1 MGKEIKYLPSKTGP
15 KKINPAQGILDV
27 YVDKQTEIQ
36 GIEMGVLSDGTPF
49 LTQRGL
55 ARLCGVQNAHIGTIG
70 AEWDEEIQKPRIT
83 TIKNLLS
90 ARGQT
95 PTAPYFDVSD
105 EKRQV
110 YAYPDY
116 VCLAILE
123 YYAFEAGA
131 NVKPEAV
138 QNFRQLAGMALRE
151 FIYTQL
157 GYSPSAR
164 VPDSWSLF
172 HDRVSLVFH
181 TVPHGYFSVFKEMSD
196 IIVTLIRQ
204 GAQVDDKFIPDISVG
219 QHWANHWR
227 DTGLEAAHGERIQ
240 YEHNY
245 PSYFP
250 QAASNPQPAYCY
262 PDSCLGEFRRWM
274 RDVYLKDK
282 MPTYLSTK
290 AKQGALPPSFVKLA
304 LEALSPATRPKALS

>member
-1 MGKEIKYLPSKTGP
+1 MLSRSRRGP
-15 KKINPAQGILDV
+15 RRRWRRFRPDV
-27 YVDKQTEIQ
+27 RPDAIPDRSRSSIATDRCRE
-36 GIEMGVLSDGTPF
+36 GF

-55 ARLCGVQNAHIGTIG
+55 ARLCGIQNAHIGTIG
-70 AEWDEEIQKPRIT
+70 TEWDEEIQKPRIS
-83 TIKNLLS
+83 TIKGLLS

-95 PTAPYFDVSD
+95 PAAPYFDVSD
-105 EKRQV
+105 EKRQI

-123 YYAFEAGA
+123 YYAFEAGT

-157 GYSPSAR
+157 GYSPAAR

-181 TVPHGYFSVFKEMSD
+181 TVPHGYFSIFKEMSD

-204 GAQVDDKFIPDISVG
+204 GASIDDKFIPDISVG

-227 DTGLEAAHGERIQ
+227 DSDLEIVHGERIQ
-240 YEHNY
+240 YEHIRIHHSSKEVVLSRR
-245 PSYFP
+245 PSVAAGFDHLILFP
-250 QAASNPQPAYCY
+250 LRLRLLGPYDLQPV
-262 PDSCLGEFRRWM
+262 G
-274 RDVYLKDK
+274 
-282 MPTYLSTK
+282 
-290 AKQGALPPSFVKLA
+290 PS
-304 LEALSPATRPKALS
+304 SDR

>member
-1 MGKEIKYLPSKTGP
+1 M
-15 KKINPAQGILDV
+15 
-27 YVDKQTEIQ
+27 
-36 GIEMGVLSDGTPF
+36 
-49 LTQRGL
+49 
-55 ARLCGVQNAHIGTIG
+55 
-70 AEWDEEIQKPRIT
+70 
-83 TIKNLLS
+83 
-90 ARGQT
+90 
-95 PTAPYFDVSD
+95 SD

-181 TVPHGYFSVFKEMSD
+181 TVPPGYFSVFKEMSD

-204 GAQVDDKFIPDISVG
+204 GANVDDKFIPDISVG
-219 QHWANHWR
+219 QHWAQPLA
-227 DTGLEAAHGERIQ
+227 GCRIGNRARRSHSIRTQ
-240 YEHNY
+240 L
-245 PSYFP
+245 PDLFP
-250 QAASNPQPAYCY
+250 A
-262 PDSCLGEFRRWM
+262 GR
-274 RDVYLKDK
+274 V
-282 MPTYLSTK
+282 
-290 AKQGALPPSFVKLA
+290 
-304 LEALSPATRPKALS
+304 

>member
-1 MGKEIKYLPSKTGP
+1 M
-15 KKINPAQGILDV
+15 
-27 YVDKQTEIQ
+27 
-36 GIEMGVLSDGTPF
+36 
-49 LTQRGL
+49 
-55 ARLCGVQNAHIGTIG
+55 
-70 AEWDEEIQKPRIT
+70 
-83 TIKNLLS
+83 
-90 ARGQT
+90 
-95 PTAPYFDVSD
+95 SD
-105 EKRQV
+105 ERRQV

-204 GAQVDDKFIPDISVG
+204 AQTWMTSSSPISALASIGQTIGGILGWKSFMALAFSTSTIIQAIFRKPCLIRSRRIAILIAVSGSSAVG
-219 QHWANHWR
+219 CG
-227 DTGLEAAHGERIQ
+227 TLTCRIG
-240 YEHNY
+240 
-245 PSYFP
+245 
-250 QAASNPQPAYCY
+250 
-262 PDSCLGEFRRWM
+262 CLRIS
-274 RDVYLKDK
+274 
-282 MPTYLSTK
+282 P
-290 AKQGALPPSFVKLA
+290 AKQSKVRCRLHS
-304 LEALSPATRPKALS
+304 

>member
-1 MGKEIKYLPSKTGP
+1 M
-15 KKINPAQGILDV
+15 
-27 YVDKQTEIQ
+27 
-36 GIEMGVLSDGTPF
+36 
-49 LTQRGL
+49 
-55 ARLCGVQNAHIGTIG
+55 
-70 AEWDEEIQKPRIT
+70 
-83 TIKNLLS
+83 
-90 ARGQT
+90 
-95 PTAPYFDVSD
+95 SD
-105 EKRQV
+105 ERRQV

-204 GAQVDDKFIPDISVG
+204 GANVDDKFVPDISVG

-227 DTGLEAAHGERIQ
+227 DTGLEIIHGARIQ

-250 QAASNPQPAYCY
+250 QAVSNPQPAYCY

-274 RDVYLKDK
+274 RD
-282 MPTYLSTK
+282 TYLQDRMPAYLTSK

-304 LEALSPATRPKALS
+304 LEALAPATPPKLS